1 PVGAVAACLAALTIR
16 TSLRTGACAA
26 LGVAT
31 ADGLYALV
39 AVVGGSTLTPFI
51 GPVMPCFRRAS
62 AVVLVGLAVH
72 GAVTAL
78 GHYRGGP
85 GAARDDEVPPSPSRA
100 YVTLLAITLMNPMTV
115 VYFTALV
122 LGSGTVAASPPA
134 HRAVFALAAFAASSA
149 WQLLVAG
156 GGALL
161 GRALTG
167 RRGRLVT
174 ALGSSTLITVLAVR
188 LVMR

>member
-1 PVGAVAACLAALTIR
+1 MTGALVAGLLAGLGIAMPVGAVAACLAALTIR

-85 GAARDDEVPPSPSRA
+85 GR
-100 YVTLLAITLMNPMTV
+100 
-115 VYFTALV
+115 
-122 LGSGTVAASPPA
+122 PA
-134 HRAVFALAAFAASSA
+134 TTKCR
-149 WQLLVAG
+149 
-156 GGALL
+156 
-161 GRALTG
+161 RR
-167 RRGRLVT
+167 RRGRT
-174 ALGSSTLITVLAVR
+174 SRCWRSR
-188 LVMR
+188 